1 MTLYKY
7 YPPNRYSL
15 ENLRRHSFYCRHYT
29 DFNDPFEFWCN
40 ISSGI
45 PDRNAEPNRFRAA
58 VAEWGFPDGEPHDEE
73 DCRAYFESLVDAA
86 PDFQTLMDHV
96 RIACFASAPD
106 NLLMWSHYADGMRG
120 FCAEFDDALVQK
132 ADERVFLTPVE
143 YVEAPQHADSFVYA
157 VAEDQWDFHGM
168 CVYDHDRGAGGA
180 ISAPE
185 RDSYEEAS
193 LQAHANMTAIWRRV
207 FATKPV
213 EWRYEGEQR
222 LLLQA
227 TDGGAEPVQ
236 LEIPVEALRGIIMG
250 ERMDYDYR
258 KQLEVLLASQYPR
271 VPIRR
276 ATRSADRYT
285 IELTGT

>member
-1 MTLYKY
+1 MPTEL
-7 YPPNRYSL
+7 
-15 ENLRRHSFYCRHYT
+15 
-29 DFNDPFEFWCN
+29 
-40 ISSGI
+40 
-45 PDRNAEPNRFRAA
+45 
-58 VAEWGFPDGEPHDEE
+58 
-73 DCRAYFESLVDAA
+73 
-86 PDFQTLMDHV
+86 
-96 RIACFASAPD
+96 
-106 NLLMWSHYADGMRG
+106 RG

-193 LQAHANMTAIWRRV
+193 LQAHARITAIWRRV

-271 VPIRR
+271 VRIAGRPARPT
-276 ATRSADRYT
+276 AAQSS
-285 IELTGT
+285 